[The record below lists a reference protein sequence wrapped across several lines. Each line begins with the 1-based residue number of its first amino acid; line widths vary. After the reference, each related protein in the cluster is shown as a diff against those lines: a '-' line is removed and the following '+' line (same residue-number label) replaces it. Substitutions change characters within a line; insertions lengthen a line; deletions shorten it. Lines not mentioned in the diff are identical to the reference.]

1 MNRQEELKNLKQEYY
16 NLAEKFTPEGIKNK
30 PIFDLSNTEEIELT
44 ITKDLVEKW
53 KLEEWL
59 VNYKREA
66 EVSTAGIRGP
76 QNILYPW
83 DTRFPLNQLG
93 VVLATLA
100 KTLVLKEEIKDRQ
113 IHKIASGEV
122 RYNTKSYVELIS
134 RIQAAL
140 GIHTHLPFNRE
151 TIPVWMVSF
160 LIFMLDYDGGE
171 YVTSSH
177 AISSKIATKD
187 LDSQG
192 SQFMPEMSLKFVA
205 KIEEI
210 IKQTKEN
217 PEGYTIRLSS
227 RNDELITEDFNGY
240 DVYIDYLKKSVAKDV
255 NLNLIKE
262 ATNNGFKLMYDTVGG
277 CMYRT
282 MVPILERLGILE
294 AFDWRNKEEDPFFHG
309 IGKDWRENPKTG
321 KKEFFDYSCDF
332 CLIDVAKRA
341 GFEEDLKDKP
351 VGYIILITDPDGDRL
366 VIAQIEP
373 VKRVKEIKEMGF
385 DFLKIDEKKIL
396 IVYHPT
402 YSFFLI
408 MDYYMKQLKKEGIF
422 KNHPRFIITTTPSSK
437 CWTEWAQN
445 NNIKVVLTPVGMK
458 EIANMMKKAEKQIF
472 SNPKKDVI
480 VQDVFGQEINLGKD
494 PRMIFGG
501 EESGGMITGLEEFL
515 GSKSGRKAMA
525 MREKSAGESSV
536 IATALAA
543 FLFKNRKLISEYLK
557 DIFKENNIKS
567 VHYARDD
574 IIYYNESEPDPLILQ
589 QEKTEGELK
598 RDQID
603 SFYLSL
609 ALAFGDGK
617 IDISK
622 VREILKEAT
631 PGLDF
636 SKLMDIK
643 FSGDATF
650 FQFDDNLFI
659 QIRRSGTDA
668 KMRGYAGGC
677 RTR

>member
-1 MNRQEELKNLKQEYY
+1 
-16 NLAEKFTPEGIKNK
+16 
-30 PIFDLSNTEEIELT
+30 
-44 ITKDLVEKW
+44 
-53 KLEEWL
+53 
-59 VNYKREA
+59 
-66 EVSTAGIRGP
+66 
-76 QNILYPW
+76 
-83 DTRFPLNQLG
+83 
-93 VVLATLA
+93 
-100 KTLVLKEEIKDRQ
+100 
-113 IHKIASGEV
+113 
-122 RYNTKSYVELIS
+122 
-134 RIQAAL
+134 
-140 GIHTHLPFNRE
+140 
-151 TIPVWMVSF
+151 
-160 LIFMLDYDGGE
+160 
-171 YVTSSH
+171 
-177 AISSKIATKD
+177 
-187 LDSQG
+187 
-192 SQFMPEMSLKFVA
+192 
-205 KIEEI
+205 
-210 IKQTKEN
+210 
-217 PEGYTIRLSS
+217 
-227 RNDELITEDFNGY
+227 
-240 DVYIDYLKKSVAKDV
+240 
-255 NLNLIKE
+255 
-262 ATNNGFKLMYDTVGG
+262 
-277 CMYRT
+277 
-282 MVPILERLGILE
+282 
-294 AFDWRNKEEDPFFHG
+294 
-309 IGKDWRENPKTG
+309 
-321 KKEFFDYSCDF
+321 
-332 CLIDVAKRA
+332 
-341 GFEEDLKDKP
+341 
-351 VGYIILITDPDGDRL
+351 
-366 VIAQIEP
+366 
-373 VKRVKEIKEMGF
+373 
-385 DFLKIDEKKIL
+385 
-396 IVYHPT
+396 
-402 YSFFLI
+402 
-408 MDYYMKQLKKEGIF
+408 MD
-422 KNHPRFIITTTPSSK
+422 
-437 CWTEWAQN
+437 
-445 NNIKVVLTPVGMK
+445 
-458 EIANMMKKAEKQIF
+458 
-472 SNPKKDVI
+472 PKKDVI

-668 KMRGYAGGC
+668 KMRGYAGGPKKNDC
-677 RTR
+677 VLYLDRLLHYSGERTELYKRTIPKEYQRDLYPVAQRIYQEYLYKGLV